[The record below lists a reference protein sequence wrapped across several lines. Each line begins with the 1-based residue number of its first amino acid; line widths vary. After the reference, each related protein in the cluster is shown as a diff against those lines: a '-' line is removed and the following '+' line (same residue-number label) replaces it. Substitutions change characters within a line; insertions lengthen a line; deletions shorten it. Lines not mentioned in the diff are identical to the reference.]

1 MSFPLIPPPATP
13 HMLSQA
19 EVADFTY
26 NNYLTLCSTTDKNA
40 GATVFNARAARAS
53 STSREVT
60 TALGTFNTTIPA
72 AVGLSNGCTFL
83 FFGGRDDS
91 PPASSPISGATV
103 NGTSLSITQVYN
115 AAGNATVGSVSMYYG
130 YISQIQPRDIT
141 TCAATFPVGGGTN
154 ILSAGC
160 IFIVPGKWTPQAYTV
175 GTAGAALT
183 VSIAAN
189 EMVAYSIYSETDSS
203 ANNITQTAGT
213 LIASAKQNWYDGAQH
228 GLVYRTTAGSVT
240 MTPTATASTGY
251 VYASK
256 LVYG

>member
-1 MSFPLIPPPATP
+1 MPSPATSR
-13 HMLSQA
+13 MLSQA

-26 NNYLTLCSTTDKNA
+26 NNYLTLCSLTDKT
-40 GATVFNARAARAS
+40 GSVFQTRVDRNGLNS
-53 STSREVT
+53 GELTTS
-60 TALGTFNTTIPA
+60 LGTFNTTIPA

-83 FFGGRDDS
+83 FFGGRN
-91 PPASSPISGATV
+91 ATTAPISTATV
-103 NGTSLSITQVYN
+103 NGNAVSITQVYN
-115 AAGNATVGSVSMYYG
+115 STGSSGAGSVSMYYG
-130 YISQIQPRDIT
+130 YIQQIQPRSIT
-141 TCAATFPVGGGTN
+141 TCGALFPVGGGSN
-154 ILSAGC
+154 ILTSGC
-160 IFIVPGKWTPQAYTV
+160 IFIVPGKWTPQ
-175 GTAGAALT
+175 TATNGAAGGALT

-189 EMVAYSIYSETDSS
+189 EMVAYSCYNETDSS

-228 GLVYRTTAGSVT
+228 GLVYRTTSGSVT

>member
-1 MSFPLIPPPATP
+1 MSFPIMPLPAT
-13 HMLSQA
+13 LAALTQA
-19 EVADFTY
+19 EVADYTY
-26 NNYLTLCSTTDKNA
+26 NNYLTLCSITNKT
-40 GATVFNARAARAS
+40 GTVFDTRTDRNGLNS
-53 STSREVT
+53 GEETQS
-60 TALGTFNTTIPA
+60 LGTFNTTVPSA
-72 AVGLSNGCTFL
+72 TGFTDGCTFL
-83 FFGGRDDS
+83 FFGGRDD
-91 PPASSPISGATV
+91 PPGSISGATV
-103 NGTSLSITQVYN
+103 NGNALAITQVYN
-115 AAGNATVGSVSMYYG
+115 AAGNATLGSVCMYYG
-130 YISQIQPRDIT
+130 YIQQIQPRNVT

-160 IFIVPGKWTPQAYTV
+160 IFVVPGKWTPQAYSV

-189 EMVAYSIYSETDSS
+189 EMVAYSIYNETDSS
-203 ANNITQTAGT
+203 SNNITQTAGT

>member
-1 MSFPLIPPPATP
+1 MSFPIMPSPSTP
-13 HMLSQA
+13 RMLSQA

-26 NNYLTLCSTTDKNA
+26 NNYLTLCSTTDKSS
-40 GATVFNARAARAS
+40 GATIFNARTARAFAV
-53 STSREVT
+53 SREISLAT
-60 TALGTFNTTIPA
+60 GTFNTTIPDTT
-72 AVGLSNGCTFL
+72 GIFGGCTFL

-103 NGTSLSITQVYN
+103 NGNSLSITQVYN
-115 AAGNATVGSVSMYYG
+115 AAGSSVGSVSMYYG
-130 YISQIQPRDIT
+130 YIPQIQPRDIT

-154 ILSAGC
+154 ILTAGC
-160 IFIVPGKWTPQAYTV
+160 IYIVPGKWTPQTYTV
-175 GTAGAALT
+175 GAAGAALT

-189 EMVAYSIYSETDSS
+189 EMVAYSCYSETDSS

-213 LIASAKQNWYDGAQH
+213 LIASAKQNWYDGVQH

>member
-1 MSFPLIPPPATP
+1 MSFPLMPFAGGPY
-13 HMLSQA
+13 MLSQA
-19 EVADFTY
+19 EVAAFVY
-26 NNYLTLCSTTDKNA
+26 NNYLTLCSTTDRNPSVF
-40 GATVFNARAARAS
+40 ATRAARAA
-53 STSREVT
+53 STSREIT
-60 TALGTFNTTIPA
+60 TSLGTFNTTIPSTA
-72 AVGLSNGCTFL
+72 GLFNGCTFL
-83 FFGGRDDS
+83 FFGGRDT
-91 PPASSPISGATV
+91 AVANISAATV
-103 NGTSLSITQVYN
+103 NGNSISITQVYN
-115 AAGNATVGSVSMYYG
+115 NIGTPSNTDTGVSLYYG
-130 YISQIQPRDIT
+130 YIPQIRPQDIT
-141 TCAATFPVGGGTN
+141 TCAATFPVGGGSN
-154 ILSAGC
+154 ILTAGC
-160 IFIVPGKWTPQAYTV
+160 IYIVPGKWTPQTYTV

-189 EMVAYSIYSETDSS
+189 EMVAYSCYSETDSS